1 MLLLLQD
8 CDWEPLNPG
17 DPMFQTF
24 DGKTI
29 YYQGP
34 GTVYPTFINEAAY
47 YEKQQAFVTTRRETL
62 VASALRKAWEL
73 ACWGL
78 RDQEYVNPG
87 VWILHFATKNN
98 NKKDFP
104 YFIDTICST
113 FCLLSVYYQSI

>member
-1 MLLLLQD
+1 MRGNETSLVDVRIYHVSLNNILKLLTPCGYCLLLLQD

-29 YYQGP
+29 HYQGS

-62 VASALRKAWEL
+62 VASAIRKA
-73 ACWGL
+73 
-78 RDQEYVNPG
+78 
-87 VWILHFATKNN
+87 
-98 NKKDFP
+98 
-104 YFIDTICST
+104 
-113 FCLLSVYYQSI
+113 

>member
-1 MLLLLQD
+1 MKLVYWGCFLTTEEVGAGVRTFYFSCSLFLFSQVVQCSLLFQD

-62 VASALRKAWEL
+62 VASALRKA
-73 ACWGL
+73 
-78 RDQEYVNPG
+78 
-87 VWILHFATKNN
+87 
-98 NKKDFP
+98 
-104 YFIDTICST
+104 
-113 FCLLSVYYQSI
+113 

>member
-78 RDQEYVNPG
+78 QDQEYVNLVYG
-87 VWILHFATKNN
+87 SCTLLQKTTTK
-98 NKKDFP
+98 KTFP
-104 YFIDTICST
+104 IS
-113 FCLLSVYYQSI
+113 